1 MVEYISIGSTRNRQF
16 YGIVRSSSLGNELL
30 GRLGF
35 LRFNAGNSN
44 ISVLCQI
51 ISVDRRNTVH
61 EDGSFGPVIAARG
74 SIPYL
79 SSIGDYEEAIAKPI
93 AQQVNG
99 SAAPLRANPPSGS
112 QIVSLDD
119 NSLMSEEEQKNP
131 QIIFN
136 SFAPDK
142 SEGYLR
148 YPGSLV
154 GEAINVPII
163 CKSFNP
169 ADDNGWG
176 EARHAIFL
184 GRSGSGK
191 THAAKIML
199 ALYLLSTRTMGA
211 FIPDGKGDFIRPSG
225 RDLNLRNF
233 LEANGRN
240 VQVIHIEDLR
250 LENTDQLQEL
260 LSIENFQRLVAP
272 SIAPDKWR
280 LLLELTLEK
289 FTDEDEK
296 LIVEGDKAISQEKFL
311 EKFNDS
317 LEFVYAETGKKLDV
331 RIEKLKKSQEDNL
344 TKITSLW
351 NRVLKR
357 FTEGEKLIDIVDHVL
372 IEGKIYFLN
381 IDSYNTSVNVFILGT
396 LYKRFRSRALN
407 LYKSRQKYANAIV
420 YVDEANRFI
429 PQSPKD
435 EKQKELQEK
444 LIDGIK
450 TTRQY
455 GLAWWLADQRPSAIS
470 KDAFTQMGT
479 FFFGKGMTAVA
490 DQTNMESVL
499 GKDGCNVYSY
509 VATMGGSPFVA
520 SGQFIGVGSSESVA
534 VPMQFFKDW
543 QTLADQNNE
552 TLDAC
557 IQAGTTNN
565 NS

>member
-1 MVEYISIGSTRNRQF
+1 MTEYISIGSTRNRQF

-35 LRFNAGNSN
+35 LKFKAGNN
-44 ISVLCQI
+44 NDISVLCQI

-61 EDGSFGPVIAARG
+61 EDGSFGPVIAAKG

-79 SSIGDYEEAIAKPI
+79 SSIGDYEEAVAKPI

-99 SAAPLRANPPSGS
+99 TASPLRANPPSGS

-119 NSLMSEEEQKNP
+119 NSLMSEQEQKNP
-131 QIIFN
+131 QTIFN

-154 GEAINVPII
+154 GESINVPII

-169 ADDNGWG
+169 ADENGWG

-184 GRSGSGK
+184 GRSGIGK

-225 RDLNLRNF
+225 RDLDLKKLLEINNRHFNL
-233 LEANGRN
+233 LD
-240 VQVIHIEDLR
+240 IENLR
-250 LENTDQLQEL
+250 LEESNQFEKL
-260 LSIENFQRLVAP
+260 LSIEKFDKLIITAA
-272 SIAPDKWR
+272 SEKWR
-280 LLLELTLEK
+280 LILELTLAN
-289 FTDEDEK
+289 FTDEDGR
-296 LIVEGDKAISQEKFL
+296 LIITGNDAITL
-311 EKFNDS
+311 ETFIQKFNES
-317 LEFVYAETGKKLDV
+317 IPLAYAGKTDNKVEQAKKIQETNKQ
-331 RIEKLKKSQEDNL
+331 RIVSVFQRILNRFTQG
-344 TKITSLW
+344 TSL
-351 NRVLKR
+351 NDLVDGVLSK
-357 FTEGEKLIDIVDHVL
+357 GQ
-372 IEGKIYFLN
+372 IYFLD
-381 IDSYNTSVNVFILGT
+381 IRSYDNEVNVFILSN
-396 LYKRFRSRALN
+396 LYRRFRRRASH
-407 LYKSRQKYANAIV
+407 LYYRRQYSNAIV

-435 EKQKELQEK
+435 EDQKALSQE

-509 VATMGGSPFVA
+509 VATMGGKPFVA
-520 SGQFIGVGSSESVA
+520 TGQFIGVGSSESVA
-534 VPMQFFKDW
+534 VPMEFFDGFQK
-543 QTLADQNNE
+543 LATENNE
-552 TLDAC
+552 TLDAG
-557 IQAGTTNN
+557 IEFT
-565 NS
+565 S

>member
-136 SFAPDK
+136 SFAPV
-142 SEGYLR
+142 SERYLR

-534 VPMQFFKDW
+534 VPMQFFNSW
-543 QTLADQNNE
+543 QTLATQNNE
-552 TLDAC
+552 TLDAH
-557 IQAGTTNN
+557 IQAETTNN

>member
-1 MVEYISIGSTRNRQF
+1 MTEYISIGSTRNRQF

-35 LRFNAGNSN
+35 LRFQAGNNSD

-79 SSIGDYEEAIAKPI
+79 SSIGDYEEAVAKPI

-99 SAAPLRANPPSGS
+99 IAAPLRANPPSGS

-119 NSLMSEEEQKNP
+119 NSLMSEEEQTNP
-131 QIIFN
+131 QAIFN
-136 SFAPDK
+136 SFAPNE

-148 YPGSLV
+148 YSGSLV
-154 GEAINVPII
+154 GESINVPII

-211 FIPDGKGDFIRPSG
+211 FIPDGKGDFINPST
-225 RDLNLRNF
+225 RDLNLKNF
-233 LEANGRN
+233 LEANGRS
-240 VQVIHIEDLR
+240 VQVVDIENLR
-250 LENTDQLQEL
+250 LEESNQFEKL
-260 LSIENFQRLVAP
+260 LSIEKFDKLIITAA
-272 SIAPDKWR
+272 SEKWR
-280 LLLELTLEK
+280 LLLELTLAN
-289 FTDEDEK
+289 FNDEEGR
-296 LIVEGDKAISQEKFL
+296 LIIEGDDAITLEKFL
-311 EKFNDS
+311 QKFNESIPLAYSGKTDNKV
-317 LEFVYAETGKKLDV
+317 EQAKKIQETNKK
-331 RIEKLKKSQEDNL
+331 RIESVFK
-344 TKITSLW
+344 
-351 NRVLKR
+351 RVLDR
-357 FTEGEKLIDIVDHVL
+357 FTKGISLNDLIDGVL
-372 IEGKIYFLN
+372 KNSCIYFLD
-381 IDSYNTSVNVFILGT
+381 IRSYDQPVNVFILSS
-396 LYKRFRSRALN
+396 LYKRFRSRALH
-407 LYKSRQKYANAIV
+407 LFYKKNYSNAIV

-429 PQSPKD
+429 PQTAKD
-435 EKQKELQEK
+435 DEQKELQEK

-490 DQTNMESVL
+490 DQANMETVL

-520 SGQFIGVGSSESVA
+520 TGQFIGVGSSESVA
-534 VPMQFFKDW
+534 VPMQFFNGW
-543 QTLADQNNE
+543 QILAKENNE
-552 TLDAC
+552 TLDAS
-557 IQAGTTNN
+557 IST
-565 NS
+565 

>member
-1 MVEYISIGSTRNRQF
+1 MTEYISIGSTRNRQF

-35 LRFNAGNSN
+35 LKFKAGNNSD

-61 EDGSFGPVIAARG
+61 EDGSFGPVIAAKG

-79 SSIGDYEEAIAKPI
+79 SSIGDYEEAVAKPI

-119 NSLMSEEEQKNP
+119 TSLISEKEQINP
-131 QIIFN
+131 QTIFN
-136 SFAPDK
+136 SFAPE
-142 SEGYLR
+142 SESFLR

-154 GEAINVPII
+154 GESINVPII

-199 ALYLLSTRTMGA
+199 ALYLLSTTTMGA
-211 FIPDGKGDFIRPSG
+211 FIPDGKGDFTNPSI
-225 RDLNLRNF
+225 RDLNLQKF
-233 LEANGRN
+233 LENNGRN
-240 VQVIHIEDLR
+240 VKVVNIEDLR
-250 LENTDQLQEL
+250 LEDTKQFIEL
-260 LSIENFQRLVAP
+260 LSIQGDLKKLIFP
-272 SIAPDKWR
+272 IKSDKWD
-280 LLLELTLEK
+280 LILEFTLGQFTDDKEKLIINGTEGITLEK
-289 FTDEDEK
+289 FLKSFNENIIHVYAGSTGKANRQTAEQAQEINKTKIARLFENTLRRFTQGQNLNDLVDGV
-296 LIVEGDKAISQEKFL
+296 LTEGDIF
-311 EKFNDS
+311 
-317 LEFVYAETGKKLDV
+317 
-331 RIEKLKKSQEDNL
+331 
-344 TKITSLW
+344 
-351 NRVLKR
+351 
-357 FTEGEKLIDIVDHVL
+357 
-372 IEGKIYFLN
+372 FLN
-381 IDSYNTSVNVFILGT
+381 IGTYESSINIYILGNI
-396 LYKRFRSRALN
+396 YKRFRSRALN
-407 LYKSRQKYANAIV
+407 LYKRKKYANAIV

-429 PQSPKD
+429 PQTPKD

-509 VATMGGSPFVA
+509 VTTMGGSPFVA
-520 SGQFIGVGSSESVA
+520 TGQFIGVGSSESVA
-534 VPMQFFKDW
+534 VPMQFFNTW
-543 QTLADQNNE
+543 ETLATKNNK
-552 TLDAC
+552 TLDAN
-557 IQAGTTNN
+557 IVHPN
-565 NS
+565 

>member
-136 SFAPDK
+136 SFAPV
-142 SEGYLR
+142 SERYLR

-311 EKFNDS
+311 DKFNDS

-534 VPMQFFKDW
+534 VPMQFFNSW
-543 QTLADQNNE
+543 QTLATQNNE
-552 TLDAC
+552 TLDAH
-557 IQAGTTNN
+557 IQAETTNN

>member
-136 SFAPDK
+136 SFAPV

-148 YPGSLV
+148 YPGLLV
-154 GEAINVPII
+154 GEDINVPII

-372 IEGKIYFLN
+372 IDGKIYFLN
-381 IDSYNTSVNVFILGT
+381 IDSYNTS
-396 LYKRFRSRALN
+396 
-407 LYKSRQKYANAIV
+407 
-420 YVDEANRFI
+420 
-429 PQSPKD
+429 
-435 EKQKELQEK
+435 
-444 LIDGIK
+444 
-450 TTRQY
+450 
-455 GLAWWLADQRPSAIS
+455 
-470 KDAFTQMGT
+470 
-479 FFFGKGMTAVA
+479 
-490 DQTNMESVL
+490 
-499 GKDGCNVYSY
+499 
-509 VATMGGSPFVA
+509 
-520 SGQFIGVGSSESVA
+520 GSSLLSMVR
-534 VPMQFFKDW
+534 
-543 QTLADQNNE
+543 
-552 TLDAC
+552 
-557 IQAGTTNN
+557 
-565 NS
+565 

>member
-136 SFAPDK
+136 SFAPV
-142 SEGYLR
+142 SERYLR

-543 QTLADQNNE
+543 QTLADQNYE
-552 TLDAC
+552 TLDVC

>member
-1 MVEYISIGSTRNRQF
+1 MTEYISIGSTRNRQF

-35 LRFNAGNSN
+35 LKFKAGNN
-44 ISVLCQI
+44 NDISVLCQI

-61 EDGSFGPVIAARG
+61 EDGSFGPVIAAKG

-79 SSIGDYEEAIAKPI
+79 SSIGDYEEAVAKPI
-93 AQQVNG
+93 AQQVDG
-99 SAAPLRANPPSGS
+99 SASPLRANPPSGS

-119 NSLMSEEEQKNP
+119 NSLSSEEKQISP
-131 QIIFN
+131 QTIFN
-136 SFAPDK
+136 SFAPE
-142 SEGYLR
+142 SESFLR

-154 GEAINVPII
+154 GESINLPII

-199 ALYLLSTRTMGA
+199 ALYLLSITTMGA
-211 FIPDGKGDFIRPSG
+211 FIPDGKGDFINPSG
-225 RDLNLRNF
+225 RDLNLKAF
-233 LEANGRN
+233 LETNGRS
-240 VQVIHIEDLR
+240 VQVIDIEDLR
-250 LENTDQLQEL
+250 LETTDQLQEL
-260 LSIENFQRLVAP
+260 LSIENFQKLVAP
-272 SIAPDKWR
+272 SIAADKWR
-280 LLLELTLEK
+280 LLLQLTLDK
-289 FTDEDEK
+289 FTDEDDK
-296 LIVEGDKAISQEKFL
+296 LILEGQKAISQEKFL
-311 EKFNDS
+311 ENFNDS
-317 LEFVYAETGKKLDV
+317 LEFVYAETGKKLDS
-331 RIEKLKKSQEDNL
+331 RIEKLKKSQQDNL
-344 TKITSLW
+344 TRITSLW

-357 FTEGEKLIDIVDHVL
+357 FTQGEKLIDIVDNVL
-372 IEGKIYFLN
+372 TEGKIYFLN
-381 IDSYNTSVNVFILGT
+381 IDSYNTPVNVFILGT

-407 LYKSRQKYANAIV
+407 LYKSRKKYANAIV

-429 PQSPKD
+429 PQKA
-435 EKQKELQEK
+435 EGEEQKELQEK

-509 VATMGGSPFVA
+509 VTTMGGSPFVA
-520 SGQFIGVGSSESVA
+520 TGQFIGVGSSESVA
-534 VPMQFFKDW
+534 VPMQFFNTW
-543 QTLADQNNE
+543 QTLATENNK
-552 TLDAC
+552 TLDAH
-557 IQAGTTNN
+557 IKTLT
-565 NS
+565 

>member
-1 MVEYISIGSTRNRQF
+1 MTEYISIGSTRNRQF

-35 LRFNAGNSN
+35 LKFKAGNNSD

-61 EDGSFGPVIAARG
+61 EDGSFGPVIAAKG

-79 SSIGDYEEAIAKPI
+79 SSIGDYEEAVAKPI

-119 NSLMSEEEQKNP
+119 TSLISEKEQINP
-131 QIIFN
+131 QTIFN
-136 SFAPDK
+136 SFAPE
-142 SEGYLR
+142 SESFLR

-154 GEAINVPII
+154 GESINVPII

-199 ALYLLSTRTMGA
+199 ALYLLSTTTMGA
-211 FIPDGKGDFIRPSG
+211 FIPDGKGDFTNPSI
-225 RDLNLRNF
+225 RDLNLQKF
-233 LEANGRN
+233 LENNGRN
-240 VQVIHIEDLR
+240 VKVVNIEDLR
-250 LENTDQLQEL
+250 LEDTKQFIEL
-260 LSIENFQRLVAP
+260 LSIQGDLKKLIFP
-272 SIAPDKWR
+272 IKSDKWD
-280 LLLELTLEK
+280 LILEFTLGQFTDDKEKLIINGTEGITLEK
-289 FTDEDEK
+289 FLKSFNENIIHVYAGSTGKANRQTAEQAQEINKTKIARLFENTLRRFTQGQNLNDLVDGV
-296 LIVEGDKAISQEKFL
+296 LTEGDIF
-311 EKFNDS
+311 
-317 LEFVYAETGKKLDV
+317 
-331 RIEKLKKSQEDNL
+331 
-344 TKITSLW
+344 
-351 NRVLKR
+351 
-357 FTEGEKLIDIVDHVL
+357 
-372 IEGKIYFLN
+372 FLN
-381 IDSYNTSVNVFILGT
+381 IGTYESSINIYILGNI
-396 LYKRFRSRALN
+396 YKRFRSRALN
-407 LYKSRQKYANAIV
+407 LYKRKKYANAIV

-429 PQSPKD
+429 PQTPKD

-509 VATMGGSPFVA
+509 VTTMGGSPFVA
-520 SGQFIGVGSSESVA
+520 TGQFIGVGSSESVA
-534 VPMQFFKDW
+534 VPMEFFNTW
-543 QTLADQNNE
+543 ETLATKNNK
-552 TLDAC
+552 TLDAN
-557 IQAGTTNN
+557 IVHPN
-565 NS
+565 

>member
-1 MVEYISIGSTRNRQF
+1 MTEYISIGSTRNRQF

-35 LRFNAGNSN
+35 LKFKAGNN
-44 ISVLCQI
+44 NDISVLCQI

-61 EDGSFGPVIAARG
+61 EDGSFGPVIAAKG

-79 SSIGDYEEAIAKPI
+79 SSIGDYEEAVAKPI

-99 SAAPLRANPPSGS
+99 TASPLRANPPSGS

-119 NSLMSEEEQKNP
+119 NSLMSEQEQKNP
-131 QIIFN
+131 QTIFN

-154 GEAINVPII
+154 GESINVPII

-169 ADDNGWG
+169 ADENGWG

-184 GRSGSGK
+184 GRSGIGK

-211 FIPDGKGDFIRPSG
+211 FIPDGKGDFTNPSI
-225 RDLNLRNF
+225 RDLNLQKF
-233 LEANGRN
+233 LENNGRN
-240 VQVIHIEDLR
+240 VKVVNIEDLR
-250 LENTDQLQEL
+250 LEDTQQFREL
-260 LSIENFQRLVAP
+260 LSIQGDLKKLIFP
-272 SIAPDKWR
+272 IKSDKWD
-280 LLLELTLEK
+280 LILEFTLQQFTDNNDDKEKKEKLIVNGSAGITLEK
-289 FTDEDEK
+289 FLK
-296 LIVEGDKAISQEKFL
+296 S
-311 EKFNDS
+311 FNDNIIN
-317 LEFVYAETGKKLDV
+317 VYAGSTGKGN
-331 RIEKLKKSQEDNL
+331 RQTAEQAQEINK
-344 TKITSLW
+344 TKIARLFENTL
-351 NRVLKR
+351 RR
-357 FTEGEKLIDIVDHVL
+357 FTQGQNLNDLVDGVLTEGHIF
-372 IEGKIYFLN
+372 FLN
-381 IDSYNTSVNVFILGT
+381 IGTYESSINIYILGNI
-396 LYKRFRSRALN
+396 YKRFRSRALN
-407 LYKSRQKYANAIV
+407 LYKRKKYANAIV

-429 PQSPKD
+429 PQTPKD

-509 VATMGGSPFVA
+509 VATMGGKPFVA
-520 SGQFIGVGSSESVA
+520 TGQFIGVGSSESVA
-534 VPMQFFKDW
+534 VPMEFFDGFQK
-543 QTLADQNNE
+543 LATENNE
-552 TLDAC
+552 TLDAG
-557 IQAGTTNN
+557 IEFT
-565 NS
+565 S

>member
-311 EKFNDS
+311 DKFNDS

>member
-99 SAAPLRANPPSGS
+99 SAEPLRANPPSGS

-136 SFAPDK
+136 SFAPV

-148 YPGSLV
+148 YPGLLV
-154 GEAINVPII
+154 GENINVPII

-543 QTLADQNNE
+543 QTLAYQNNE

>member
-1 MVEYISIGSTRNRQF
+1 MTEYISIGSTRNRQF

-35 LRFNAGNSN
+35 LKFKAGNNSD

-61 EDGSFGPVIAARG
+61 EDGSFGPVIAAKG

-79 SSIGDYEEAIAKPI
+79 SSIGDYEEAVAKPI

-119 NSLMSEEEQKNP
+119 TSLISEKEQINP
-131 QIIFN
+131 QTIFN
-136 SFAPDK
+136 SFAPE
-142 SEGYLR
+142 SESFLR

-154 GEAINVPII
+154 GESINVPII

-199 ALYLLSTRTMGA
+199 ALYLLSTTTMGA
-211 FIPDGKGDFIRPSG
+211 FIPDGKGDFTNPSI
-225 RDLNLRNF
+225 RDLNLQKF
-233 LEANGRN
+233 LENNGRN
-240 VQVIHIEDLR
+240 VKVVNIEDLR
-250 LENTDQLQEL
+250 LEDTKQFIEL
-260 LSIENFQRLVAP
+260 LSIQGDLKKLIFP
-272 SIAPDKWR
+272 IKSDKWD
-280 LLLELTLEK
+280 LILEFTLGQFTDDKEKLIINGTEGITLEK
-289 FTDEDEK
+289 FLKSFNENIIHVYAGSTGKANRQTAEQAQEINKTKIARLFENTLRRFTQGQNLNDLVDGV
-296 LIVEGDKAISQEKFL
+296 LTEGDIF
-311 EKFNDS
+311 
-317 LEFVYAETGKKLDV
+317 
-331 RIEKLKKSQEDNL
+331 
-344 TKITSLW
+344 
-351 NRVLKR
+351 
-357 FTEGEKLIDIVDHVL
+357 
-372 IEGKIYFLN
+372 FLN
-381 IDSYNTSVNVFILGT
+381 IGTYESSINIYILGNI
-396 LYKRFRSRALN
+396 YKRFRSRALN
-407 LYKSRQKYANAIV
+407 LYKRKKYANAIV

-429 PQSPKD
+429 PQTPKD

-499 GKDGCNVYSY
+499 GEDGCNVYSY
-509 VATMGGSPFVA
+509 VTTMGGSPFVA
-520 SGQFIGVGSSESVA
+520 TGQFIGVGSSESVA
-534 VPMQFFKDW
+534 VPMQFFNTWK
-543 QTLADQNNE
+543 TLATENNK
-552 TLDAC
+552 TLDAN
-557 IQAGTTNN
+557 IVHPN
-565 NS
+565 

>member
-136 SFAPDK
+136 SFAPV
-142 SEGYLR
+142 SERYLR

-169 ADDNGWG
+169 AHDNGWG

-199 ALYLLSTRTMGA
+199 ALYLLSTSTMGA

>member
-136 SFAPDK
+136 SFAPV
-142 SEGYLR
+142 SERYLR

-372 IEGKIYFLN
+372 IEGKIYFLD

-534 VPMQFFKDW
+534 VPMQFFNSW
-543 QTLADQNNE
+543 QTLATQNNE
-552 TLDAC
+552 TLDAH
-557 IQAGTTNN
+557 IQAETTNN

>member
-1 MVEYISIGSTRNRQF
+1 MTEYISIGSTRNRQF

-35 LRFNAGNSN
+35 LRFQAGNN
-44 ISVLCQI
+44 TDISVLCQI

-61 EDGSFGPVIAARG
+61 EDGSFGPVIAAKG

-79 SSIGDYEEAIAKPI
+79 SSIGDYEEAVAKPI

-119 NSLMSEEEQKNP
+119 PSVTLTLKQAETNP
-131 QIIFN
+131 QTIFN
-136 SFAPDK
+136 SFA
-142 SEGYLR
+142 SESEKFLR

-154 GEAINVPII
+154 GESINVPII
-163 CKSFNP
+163 CKNFNP
-169 ADDNGWG
+169 DHENGWG

-211 FIPDGKGDFIRPSG
+211 FIPDGKGDFIKPSP
-225 RDLNLRNF
+225 RDLNLKEF
-233 LEANGRN
+233 LERN
-240 VQVIHIEDLR
+240 NRFVSTVDIENLR
-250 LENTDQLQEL
+250 LEESIQFEKL
-260 LSIENFQRLVAP
+260 LSIEKFDKLIITAA
-272 SIAPDKWR
+272 SDKWR
-280 LLLELTLEK
+280 LLLELTLAN
-289 FTDEDEK
+289 FTDENGR
-296 LIVEGDKAISQEKFL
+296 LIVEGNNAITLEKFL
-311 EKFNDS
+311 QRFNESIPLAYSGKTDNKVGQAEKIQ
-317 LEFVYAETGKKLDV
+317 ETNKQ
-331 RIEKLKKSQEDNL
+331 RIESVFDR
-344 TKITSLW
+344 I
-351 NRVLKR
+351 LKR
-357 FTEGEKLIDIVDHVL
+357 FTQGTSLNDLVDGVL
-372 IEGKIYFLN
+372 KDGKIYFLD
-381 IDSYNTSVNVFILGT
+381 IRSYDKPVNVFILAS
-396 LYKRFRSRALN
+396 LYRRFRSRASHLF
-407 LYKSRQKYANAIV
+407 YRKIYSNAIV

-429 PQSPKD
+429 PQTPKD
-435 EKQKELQEK
+435 EEQKALQQD

-455 GLAWWLADQRPSAIS
+455 GLAWWLADQRPSSIS

-534 VPMQFFKDW
+534 VPMQFFDNW
-543 QTLADQNNE
+543 NTLATQNNG
-552 TLDAC
+552 TLDAH
-557 IQAGTTNN
+557 IRE
-565 NS
+565 

>member
-1 MVEYISIGSTRNRQF
+1 MTEYISIGSTRNRQF

-35 LRFNAGNSN
+35 LKFQAGNNSD

-51 ISVDRRNTVH
+51 IPVDRRNTVH

-79 SSIGDYEEAIAKPI
+79 SSIGDYEEAVAKPI

-119 NSLMSEEEQKNP
+119 NSLMSEEEQTNP
-131 QIIFN
+131 QRIFN
-136 SFAPDK
+136 SFAPE
-142 SEGYLR
+142 SENFLR

-154 GEAINVPII
+154 GESINVPII

-169 ADDNGWG
+169 DHENGWG

-199 ALYLLSTRTMGA
+199 ALYLLSTTTMGA
-211 FIPDGKGDFIRPSG
+211 FIPDGKGDFINPSG
-225 RDLNLRNF
+225 RDLNLQTF

-240 VQVIHIEDLR
+240 VQVVQIEDLR
-250 LENTDQLQEL
+250 LEETRQFSQL
-260 LSIENFQRLVAP
+260 LSIENFKGLVVP
-272 SIAPDKWR
+272 SINSEKWN
-280 LLLELTLEK
+280 LLLELTLAE
-289 FTDEDEK
+289 FTDENGI
-296 LIVEGDKAISQEKFL
+296 LIVEGENSINLQRFL
-311 EKFNDS
+311 TRFNS
-317 LEFVYAETGKKLDV
+317 SIPLVYSGSNNQLQQRVEQAETV
-331 RIEKLKKSQEDNL
+331 QQTNMRRIVSIFERIL
-344 TKITSLW
+344 
-351 NRVLKR
+351 RR
-357 FTEGEKLIDIVDHVL
+357 FTQGIALNDLVDGVL
-372 IEGKIYFLN
+372 SQGQIYFLD
-381 IDSYNTSVNVFILGT
+381 IRSYDNEVNLFILSN
-396 LYKRFRSRALN
+396 LYRRFRRRASH
-407 LYKSRQKYANAIV
+407 LYYRRQYSNAIV

-429 PQSPKD
+429 PQTPKD
-435 EKQKELQEK
+435 EEQKTLQQD

-520 SGQFIGVGSSESVA
+520 TGQFIGVGSSESVA
-534 VPMQFFKDW
+534 VPMEFFNNW
-543 QTLADQNNE
+543 QTLANENND
-552 TLDAC
+552 TLDVH
-557 IQAGTTNN
+557 IQST
-565 NS
+565 

>member
-136 SFAPDK
+136 SFAPV
-142 SEGYLR
+142 SERYLR

-372 IEGKIYFLN
+372 IEGKIYFLD

-543 QTLADQNNE
+543 QTLADKNNE
-552 TLDAC
+552 TLDVC

>member
-1 MVEYISIGSTRNRQF
+1 MVDYISIGSTRNRQF

-35 LRFNAGNSN
+35 LRFNSGDSTN

-99 SAAPLRANPPSGS
+99 RAGPLRANPPSGS

-119 NSLMSEEEQKNP
+119 LSLAEEQEEETSP
-131 QIIFN
+131 QRIFN
-136 SFAPDK
+136 SFAP
-142 SEGYLR
+142 EAENYLR

-154 GEAINVPII
+154 GESINVPII

-176 EARHAIFL
+176 EARHAVFL

-211 FIPDGKGDFIRPSG
+211 FIPDGQGDFIRPSG
-225 RDLNLRNF
+225 RDLNLQNF
-233 LEANGRN
+233 LESNGRN
-240 VQVIHIEDLR
+240 VQVLEIENLR
-250 LENTDQLQEL
+250 LEDINQFKQL
-260 LSIENFQRLVAP
+260 LSIADFQRLIINAA
-272 SIAPDKWR
+272 SDKWD
-280 LLLELTLEK
+280 LLLELTLAG
-289 FTDEDEK
+289 FTDENDQ
-296 LIVEGDKAISQEKFL
+296 LIIAQNGGINLQEFL
-311 EKFNDS
+311 TRFNENIP
-317 LEFVYAETGKKLDV
+317 LVYAGSQNERDRRV
-331 RIEKLKKSQEDNL
+331 EQAQNIQERNIRRINSVFD
-344 TKITSLW
+344 S
-351 NRVLKR
+351 VLQR
-357 FTEGEKLIDIVDHVL
+357 FTQGTALNDLVDGVLSRGE
-372 IEGKIYFLN
+372 IYFLD
-381 IDSYNTSVNVFILGT
+381 IRSYDNEINVFILGN
-396 LYKRFRSRALN
+396 LYKRFRRRASH
-407 LYKSRQKYANAIV
+407 LYYRQRYSNAIV

-429 PQSPKD
+429 PQTPKD
-435 EKQKELQEK
+435 EEQKSLQQE

-499 GKDGCNVYSY
+499 GKDGCNIYSY
-509 VATMGGSPFVA
+509 VTTMGGSPFVA

-534 VPMQFFKDW
+534 VPMQFFDTW
-543 QTLADQNNE
+543 QTLATQNNE
-552 TLDAC
+552 TLDAH
-557 IQAGTTNN
+557 IQ
-565 NS
+565 

>member
-136 SFAPDK
+136 SFAPV
-142 SEGYLR
+142 SERYLR

-534 VPMQFFKDW
+534 VPMQFFNSW
-543 QTLADQNNE
+543 QTLATQNNE
-552 TLDAC
+552 TLDAH

>member
-136 SFAPDK
+136 SFAPV

-169 ADDNGWG
+169 AHDNGWG

-184 GRSGSGK
+184 ARQGGGK

-199 ALYLLSTRTMGA
+199 ALYLLSISEMGA
-211 FIPDGKGDFIRPSG
+211 FIPDSKGDFIQPSV
-225 RDLNLRNF
+225 RDLDLKKF
-233 LEANGRN
+233 LENNGRN
-240 VQVIHIEDLR
+240 VKVVDINDLR
-250 LENTDQLQEL
+250 LEDTKQFIEL
-260 LSIENFQRLVAP
+260 LSIQGDLKKLIFP
-272 SIAPDKWR
+272 IKSDKWD
-280 LLLELTLEK
+280 LILEFTLGE
-289 FTDEDEK
+289 FTDDKEK
-296 LIVEGDKAISQEKFL
+296 LIVNENEGITLERFL
-311 EKFNDS
+311 EAFN
-317 LEFVYAETGKKLDV
+317 ENITHVYAGKTGTTNRETAE
-331 RIEKLKKSQEDNL
+331 RAQEINR
-344 TKITSLW
+344 TKIARLFEKTL
-351 NRVLKR
+351 RR
-357 FTEGEKLIDIVDHVL
+357 FTEGENLNDLVDRVL
-372 IEGKIYFLN
+372 SEGNVYFLN
-381 IDSYNTSVNVFILGT
+381 IGSYESSTNVYILGNI
-396 LYKRFRSRALN
+396 YKRFRSRASY
-407 LYKSRQKYANAIV
+407 LYKKSGGKQYANAIV

-429 PQSPKD
+429 PQTPKD
-435 EKQKELQEK
+435 KEQEALQKE

-534 VPMQFFKDW
+534 VPMQFFNSW
-543 QTLADQNNE
+543 QTLATQNNE
-552 TLDAC
+552 TLDAH

>member
-169 ADDNGWG
+169 AHDNGWG

-372 IEGKIYFLN
+372 IEGKIYFLD

>member
-136 SFAPDK
+136 SFAPV
-142 SEGYLR
+142 SERYLR

-372 IEGKIYFLN
+372 IEGKIYFLD

-534 VPMQFFKDW
+534 VPMQFFNSW
-543 QTLADQNNE
+543 QTLATQNNE
-552 TLDAC
+552 TLDAH

>member
-136 SFAPDK
+136 SFAPV
-142 SEGYLR
+142 SESYLR